1 MMRLL
6 LRRHKAGFLNTL
18 SVRLFL
24 QIGRHRDR
32 FNEAFIS
39 SSSIL
44 SGLAVA
50 LEMDVVFK
58 TVGPAT
64 LIS

>member
-1 MMRLL
+1 MRLR
-6 LRRHKAGFLNTL
+6 LRRDKAALGYAH

-32 FNEAFIS
+32 FSEAFIS

-44 SGLAVA
+44 NGLAVA

-58 TVGPAT
+58 TVGLKT
-64 LIS
+64 N

>member
-1 MMRLL
+1 MTF
-6 LRRHKAGFLNTL
+6 GNTL

-24 QIGRHRDR
+24 QEGRHRHR
-32 FNEAFIS
+32 FSEAFIS

-44 SGLAVA
+44 NGLAVA

-64 LIS
+64 LISWDSRRIE